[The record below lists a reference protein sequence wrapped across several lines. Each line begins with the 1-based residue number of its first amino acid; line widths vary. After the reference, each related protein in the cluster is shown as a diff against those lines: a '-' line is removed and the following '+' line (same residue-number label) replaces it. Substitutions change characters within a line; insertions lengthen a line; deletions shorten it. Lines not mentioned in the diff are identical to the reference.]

1 MRLAI
6 MSDIHGNMA
15 AFEAVLADIAARGP
29 FDALGVAGDLC
40 EWGPQP
46 REVLAR
52 VRDLG
57 CPVVQGNTD
66 RNVTF
71 ADDEARLR
79 ALGKS
84 EQSIK
89 GLAWTRAQLGRAGVD
104 YLATLPFAHTYP
116 APNGRNGHDV
126 LMVHANPRDI
136 DTHLDPDMPLDEVD
150 NLLADAQAAV
160 ITFGHLH
167 TPYVRQVPGHLLVDV
182 SSVGYPRDGDRR
194 AAYAILEWDG
204 GWRAEVQRV
213 PYDLAETAAAFR
225 ACDIPNAERRI
236 KQLYRASYGK

>member
-6 MSDIHGNMA
+6 MSDIHGNLA
-15 AFEAVLADIAARGP
+15 ALEAVLADIAARGP

-66 RNVTF
+66 RNVTI

-79 ALGKS
+79 TLGKS
-84 EQSIK
+84 EHSIE
-89 GLAWTRAQLGRAGVD
+89 GLAWTRAQLGPTGAG

-116 APNGRNGHDV
+116 APNEQDV
-126 LMVHANPRDI
+126 LMVHANPRDM
-136 DTHLDPDMPLDEVD
+136 DTHLDPDAPLDEV
-150 NLLADAQAAV
+150 NRLLAGAHAAV

-194 AAYAILEWDG
+194 AAYATLEWDG
-204 GWRAEVQRV
+204 GWRAEIQRV

-225 ACDIPNAERRI
+225 ACDIPNAEKRI

>member
-6 MSDIHGNMA
+6 MSDIHGNLTA
-15 AFEAVLADIAARGP
+15 LEAVLADIAARGP

-46 REVLAR
+46 RETLAR

-66 RNVTF
+66 RNVTIT
-71 ADDEARLR
+71 DEARLR

-84 EQSIK
+84 EHGIE
-89 GLAWTRAQLGRAGVD
+89 GLAWTRAQLGPTGVG
-104 YLATLPFAHTYP
+104 YLAGLPFAHTYP
-116 APNGRNGHDV
+116 APHGQDV
-126 LMVHANPRDI
+126 LMVHANPRDM
-136 DTHLDPDMPLDEVD
+136 DTHLDPDAPLDEVD
-150 NLLADAQAAV
+150 TLLAGARAAV

-167 TPYVRQVPGHLLVDV
+167 TPYVRPVPGHLLVDV

-204 GWRAEVQRV
+204 GWRAEIQRI

-225 ACDIPNAERRI
+225 ARSAPNAEKRI
-236 KQLYRASYGK
+236 KQLYRASYGR